1 MHLDYDATIAT
12 SHLRRGTSEEAEV
25 LMAEA
30 YPESGCP
37 RNLPAPDA
45 IAPAT
50 HPASPAHTHTHAA
63 GSHFSPR
70 IRPVVFSPIS
80 PPNSDLMGRK
90 IDCVRAAPD
99 RSRRLLPFDPPAAC
113 SSIPHHPPHR
123 RRPHDRLSPLAGCPR
138 LRQPM
143 LHPRPK
149 YHAGRPSGPRARR
162 PARTRV
168 LGQCLRPNDLT
179 PGRRLHHAERDARL
193 RLGVRLGV
201 RRR

>member
-50 HPASPAHTHTHAA
+50 HPASPARAHTHRWGA
-63 GSHFSPR
+63 FFC
-70 IRPVVFSPIS
+70 PVQCFPPELRRDGKIVFG
-80 PPNSDLMGRK
+80 PP
-90 IDCVRAAPD
+90 V